1 MRFLLYILFAW
12 SIVVSWCSSNATQ
25 TIEFLQFSFPS
36 PVAEPVVNTGVLAE
50 YIVQNKQWTGDSLVI
65 IQTIIDPSASFD
77 IWVTSTIDMT
87 KKNYPEVSFVSQEAQ
102 NFDCDSQNIS
112 GSLVQR
118 SLVRPTVI
126 NTDTTTNTQD
136 PLYFAQYFFIHNADA
151 FVLSYASTSDS
162 AVAHMID
169 NRNKLSCIKKE

>member
-1 MRFLLYILFAW
+1 MRLLLLILFAW
-12 SIVVSWCSSNATQ
+12 SVAVTWCSSNATQ

-36 PVAEPVVNTGVLAE
+36 PVADPVANTGVLAE
-50 YIVQNKQWTGDSLVI
+50 YIIQNNKWTSDSLVI

-77 IWVTSTIDMT
+77 TWISSSISMMQQS
-87 KKNYPEVSFVSQEAQ
+87 YPEVSFVSQEAQ
-102 NFDCDSQNIS
+102 NFDCDMQAIS

-118 SLVRPTVI
+118 SLVRPTA
-126 NTDTTTNTQD
+126 TTTETTTDTQD

-162 AVAHMID
+162 AVAKMID
-169 NRNKLSCIKKE
+169 NWDKLSCKK